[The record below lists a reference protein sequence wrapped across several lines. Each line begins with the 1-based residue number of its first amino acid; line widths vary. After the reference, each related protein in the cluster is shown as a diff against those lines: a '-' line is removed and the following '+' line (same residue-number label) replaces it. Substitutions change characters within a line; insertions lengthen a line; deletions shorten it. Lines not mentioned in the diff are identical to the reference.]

1 MFILRKITKA
11 GKQINFDLGSDYN
24 FIHNEHNSEDFKSS
38 VKGFKLDD
46 KDIYGLIV
54 YNDGAKF
61 QCLFKGQHNY
71 IMTDNGKTFDRL
83 K

>member
-24 FIHNEHNSEDFKSS
+24 FIHSEHNSEDFKSS
-38 VKGFKLDD
+38 VKAFNLDIE
-46 KDIYGLIV
+46 DIYGLIV
-54 YNDGAKF
+54 YADGGKF
-61 QCLFKGQHNY
+61 QCLFKGQYNY
-71 IMTDNGKTFDRL
+71 IMTDTGKTFDRL